1 MNLNIFKFNSK
12 NRNEIRAAVLKSVNV
27 LKSGG
32 IVVHPTDTCYGIAA
46 DINNKRAIDKV
57 YKFKGRGFNNPLFII
72 VKDISQFKKYGC
84 WDSAVG
90 KLIRENPNKMFTFV
104 VDRKK
109 AVPAFLN
116 PNFET
121 IGIQMPK
128 NDFSLT
134 LLKKFK
140 SPLIGTSANLSNQP
154 VNYSIKDLLSQL
166 AKKRTLPDL
175 ILDAGKLP
183 LREPS
188 SVVKFEKG
196 KVIFLRK

>member
-1 MNLNIFKFNSK
+1 MNLNIFKFNYK
-12 NRNEIRAAVLKSVNV
+12 NKNEIRAAVLKSVNV

-57 YKFKGRGFNNPLFII
+57 YNFKGRGFNNPLFII
-72 VKDISQFKKYGC
+72 VKDISQFKKCGC

-90 KLIRENPNKMFTFV
+90 KLIRKNPNKMFTFV

-109 AVPAFLN
+109 AVPTFLN

-121 IGIQMPK
+121 VGIQMPK

-166 AKKRTLPDL
+166 AKKRNLPDL

-183 LREPS
+183 SRGPS